1 MAEKP
6 NTHVAVL
13 YTHKSDGPQIDRVH
27 RALAAAY
34 GESLEAEAFV
44 KNGTVKIVEI
54 KMADRERLANLA

>member
-13 YTHKSDGPQIDRVH
+13 YTHKTDGPQIDRVH

-34 GESLEAEAFV
+34 AASLEEETFV
-44 KNGTVKIVEI
+44 RNGSTKIVEI
-54 KMADRERLANLA
+54 KMADRERLANLV